1 MVRTKQT
8 ARKAV
13 GGRGR
18 PLPPV
23 THTPPLVEDGLLH
36 TRCRED
42 CTLSRILCRALRQ
55 MGRRPC
61 PFYSVQTMHGQGSC
75 WARVVLPH
83 PNSANPHTIV
93 VYGANEEEAYLK
105 AVTTAITFLSPEE
118 DAGHS
123 DLRYL
128 PTQEMD
134 DEWVRRHDML
144 KARNDTQPYAA
155 CMGFASEMHRMYDR
169 AEGRSRFYFHRHA
182 EARARVEELEGQ
194 VAQLQQRLAVYEP
207 PPAEQDPQD
216 RESSEPM
223 EMEEEGE
230 GSVPTGRSAT

>member
-1 MVRTKQT
+1 
-8 ARKAV
+8 
-13 GGRGR
+13 
-18 PLPPV
+18 
-23 THTPPLVEDGLLH
+23 
-36 TRCRED
+36 
-42 CTLSRILCRALRQ
+42 

-75 WARVVLPH
+75 WARVVIPH

-105 AVTTAITFLSPEE
+105 AVMTAITFLSSEE
-118 DAGHS
+118 DAGCS

-128 PTQEMD
+128 PTQDVD
-134 DEWVRRHDML
+134 DKWFRRHDML
-144 KARNDTQPYAA
+144 NAHTDTRPYAA
-155 CMGFASEMHRMYDR
+155 CMGFASEIHGMYNR
-169 AEGRSRFYFHRHA
+169 AEDRSRFYFHRNA

-194 VAQLQQRLAVYEP
+194 VAQLQQRLAIYEP
-207 PPAEQDPQD
+207 PPAEQDPLG

-230 GSVPTGRSAT
+230 GSVPTGHSAT

>member
-1 MVRTKQT
+1 ML
-8 ARKAV
+8 
-13 GGRGR
+13 
-18 PLPPV
+18 PLPDPV
-23 THTPPLVEDGLLH
+23 QGPEADGTPPLSLL
-36 TRCRED
+36 
-42 CTLSRILCRALRQ
+42 LRADHARAGEL
-55 MGRRPC
+55 
-61 PFYSVQTMHGQGSC
+61 

-144 KARNDTQPYAA
+144 KARNDTRPYAA
-155 CMGFASEMHRMYDR
+155 CMGFSSEMHRMYDR
-169 AEGRSRFYFHRHA
+169 AEGRSRFYFHVHA
-182 EARARVEELEGQ
+182 EARARVEELEG
-194 VAQLQQRLAVYEP
+194 R
-207 PPAEQDPQD
+207 
-216 RESSEPM
+216 
-223 EMEEEGE
+223 G
-230 GSVPTGRSAT
+230 SATAAPRGVRAASSGAGPSGQGVL

>member
-1 MVRTKQT
+1 
-8 ARKAV
+8 
-13 GGRGR
+13 
-18 PLPPV
+18 
-23 THTPPLVEDGLLH
+23 
-36 TRCRED
+36 
-42 CTLSRILCRALRQ
+42 
-55 MGRRPC
+55 MGRRSC

-75 WARVVLPH
+75 WAWVVIPH

-105 AVTTAITFLSPEE
+105 AIMTAITFLSSEE
-118 DAGHS
+118 DAGLS

-134 DEWVRRHDML
+134 DEWVCRHEML
-144 KARNDTQPYAA
+144 KARTDTRPYVA
-155 CMGFASEMHRMYDR
+155 CMEFASEMHGMYNR

-207 PPAEQDPQD
+207 PPAEQDPLD
-216 RESSEPM
+216 RVSSEPM

-230 GSVPTGRSAT
+230 GSVPTGRSMT

>member
-1 MVRTKQT
+1 
-8 ARKAV
+8 
-13 GGRGR
+13 
-18 PLPPV
+18 
-23 THTPPLVEDGLLH
+23 
-36 TRCRED
+36 
-42 CTLSRILCRALRQ
+42 
-55 MGRRPC
+55 MGRTRRKPI
-61 PFYSVQTMHGQGSC
+61 
-75 WARVVLPH
+75 RRR
-83 PNSANPHTIV
+83 
-93 VYGANEEEAYLK
+93 
-105 AVTTAITFLSPEE
+105 VTTAITFLSPEE

-144 KARNDTQPYAA
+144 KARNDTRPYAA

>member
-1 MVRTKQT
+1 M
-8 ARKAV
+8 
-13 GGRGR
+13 
-18 PLPPV
+18 

-75 WARVVLPH
+75 WARVVIPH

-93 VYGANEEEAYLK
+93 VYGAKEEEAYLK
-105 AVTTAITFLSPEE
+105 AVMTAITFLSSEE
-118 DAGHS
+118 DAGRS

-144 KARNDTQPYAA
+144 KARNDTRPYAA
-155 CMGFASEMHRMYDR
+155 CMEFASEMHGMFDP

-194 VAQLQQRLAVYEP
+194 VAQLQQRLAMHEP
-207 PPAEQDPQD
+207 PSAEQDPQD
-216 RESSEPM
+216 RESSEMM

-230 GSVPTGRSAT
+230 GPIPTGRFAT